1 MVEYIVAVGIATKEN
16 VTVAY
21 RVSGNKILMN
31 EGVNMT
37 RTSINIFHH
46 FSGTTN
52 DTEIISKQFLGPTT
66 ELVDATSVFQYF
78 FDCVAIANPIEYFPP
93 KVTTITSNTPVTT
106 SNIAYKKVIMHFI
119 R

>member
-21 RVSGNKILMN
+21 RVSGNKILIN

-52 DTEIISKQFLGPTT
+52 DTKIISKQFLGPTT
-66 ELVDATSVFQYF
+66 ELVDAGTNDRVGRCYQ
-78 FDCVAIANPIEYFPP
+78 CIPIFL
-93 KVTTITSNTPVTT
+93 
-106 SNIAYKKVIMHFI
+106 
-119 R
+119 